1 MPGIRPSRLPDHGPA
16 GETHPVLRGTQMR
29 HYPLPLGTAG
39 PHSCAASRGVSA
51 AGDSS
56 PSPDG
61 APEGTPEKHEYR
73 HPWPHRPEQ
82 TACAHAGRQLF
93 DPAAPVLLLLPP
105 QARS

>member
-1 MPGIRPSRLPDHGPA
+1 MPGTRPSRLPDHGPA

-56 PSPDG
+56 PGPDG

-73 HPWPHRPEQ
+73 HPWPHRVM
-82 TACAHAGRQLF
+82 RQ
-93 DPAAPVLLLLPP
+93 
-105 QARS
+105 